1 MFVGIGKSCIFASLF
16 ERRVLLKEV
25 WRGGRVVDYS
35 GLENRRTATF
45 RGFESLPLRK
55 KVLSVSSLRELTLF
69 SFCNFSTNKLRKN
82 ERNHCQILASAYC
95 AFVCVL
101 SAMFHPIPY

>member
-55 KVLSVSSLRELTLF
+55 KNVKHQFFKRIDAFFFLQLL
-69 SFCNFSTNKLRKN
+69 NK
-82 ERNHCQILASAYC
+82 
-95 AFVCVL
+95 
-101 SAMFHPIPY
+101 

>member
-35 GLENRRTATF
+35 GLENRRTAT
-45 RGFESLPLRK
+45 
-55 KVLSVSSLRELTLF
+55 
-69 SFCNFSTNKLRKN
+69 NKLRKN
-82 ERNHCQILASAYC
+82 ERNRCLILVSAYR
-95 AFVCVL
+95 AFVYVL
-101 SAMFHPIPY
+101 SAIFQPIPY

>member
-69 SFCNFSTNKLRKN
+69 SFCNFSTNKLRKK
-82 ERNHCQILASAYC
+82 
-95 AFVCVL
+95 
-101 SAMFHPIPY
+101 

>member
-1 MFVGIGKSCIFASLF
+1 M
-16 ERRVLLKEV
+16 
-25 WRGGRVVDYS
+25 VDYS

-69 SFCNFSTNKLRKN
+69 FFYKNLLRK
-82 ERNHCQILASAYC
+82 ERNRCLILAYAYR

-101 SAMFHPIPY
+101 SAMFQPIPYSKRRSDWGRFLV

>member
-1 MFVGIGKSCIFASLF
+1 MFVSIGKSCIFASLF

-55 KVLSVSSLRELTLF
+55 KSVKHQFFKRIDAFFFLQLL
-69 SFCNFSTNKLRKN
+69 NK
-82 ERNHCQILASAYC
+82 
-95 AFVCVL
+95 
-101 SAMFHPIPY
+101 